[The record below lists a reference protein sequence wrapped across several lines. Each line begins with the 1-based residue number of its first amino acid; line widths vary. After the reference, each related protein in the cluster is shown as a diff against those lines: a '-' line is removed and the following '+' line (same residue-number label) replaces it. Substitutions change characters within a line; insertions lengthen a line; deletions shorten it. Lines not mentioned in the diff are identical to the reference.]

1 MSFSSNME
9 ASNASRSRSWR
20 IDRIPAG
27 SVSSEAG
34 LNSGLKYCVVWKE
47 DWSSDSLLNARRC
60 FFEISSKLNALKREG
75 VAITTGIFR
84 GKLGGI
90 SRLRLE
96 MAASWGCASVS
107 NLRVKEGEG
116 RGGEAFAGG
125 GVRADSIDQS
135 QSTQLKSIRIVSIR
149 YRECLFARF
158 QNGFACAVC

>member
-1 MSFSSNME
+1 MFFSSNME

-75 VAITTGIFR
+75 VAITTGIFW

-96 MAASWGCASVS
+96 MVAS
-107 NLRVKEGEG
+107 
-116 RGGEAFAGG
+116 
-125 GVRADSIDQS
+125 
-135 QSTQLKSIRIVSIR
+135 
-149 YRECLFARF
+149 
-158 QNGFACAVC
+158 

>member
-1 MSFSSNME
+1 MSFSSNMD

-27 SVSSEAG
+27 SASSEVG
-34 LNSGLKYCVVWKE
+34 SNSGLKCCVVWKE

-116 RGGEAFAGG
+116 RGGDALAGG
-125 GVRADSIDQS
+125 GVRTDSKDQW
-135 QSTQLKSIRIVSIR
+135 
-149 YRECLFARF
+149 
-158 QNGFACAVC
+158 

>member
-27 SVSSEAG
+27 SVSSEVG

-125 GVRADSIDQS
+125 GVRADSMDQS
-135 QSTQLKSIRIVSIR
+135 QSIQLKSIRIVSIR
-149 YRECLFARF
+149 YRECLLARF
-158 QNGFACAVC
+158 QDGFACAVC